1 MNADANDVDLCAI
14 WVDYIKSYA
23 SAVIKYNLNRMLTIF
38 EEIRILNQLTTR
50 RVEETSMF
58 AKVSHKFRQ
67 L

>member
-38 EEIRILNQLTTR
+38 EEIRILQ
-50 RVEETSMF
+50 
-58 AKVSHKFRQ
+58 
-67 L
+67 